1 MAEELRIFLRTG
13 LYGLGVGVVYWI
25 VTYDIIGTILFAF
38 LGLGGAIFFV
48 GMARMVPA
56 TRQETSPP
64 RAGSAAGHVV
74 SLFHRVLGL
83 EEHDGAAHASPL
95 RTDEDP
101 LPESSVWPVV
111 GASAFLLVGL
121 GLIYGGWFIVPGIA
135 IGAAAAW
142 GWLTQL
148 HGF

>member
-25 VTYDIIGTILFAF
+25 VSYDIIGTFLFAF
-38 LGLGGAIFFV
+38 LGAGAAIFFV

-56 TRQETSPP
+56 TRQEASPP
-64 RAGSAAGHVV
+64 RAGLGAGRAV
-74 SLFHRVLGL
+74 SLFHRTLGL
-83 EEHDGAAHASPL
+83 EEHDGPAHASPL

-101 LPESSVWPVV
+101 LPASSVWPVV
-111 GASAFLLVGL
+111 GASAFLLIGL
-121 GLIYGGWFIVPGIA
+121 GLIYGGWFIYPGIA
-135 IGAAAAW
+135 IGAFAAW

-148 HGF
+148 R